1 MPTSTSA
8 EATEVAAEAAAPA
21 PKARTLSARPRLKAA
36 VVAEPEAAAEEAAP
50 APAPKRATKATAASA
65 PAAAPAPAPS
75 GKGSQNLQ
83 DQFLNHLRK
92 NKTPVTMFLVK
103 GVKLQGIVTWFDNFS
118 ILLRRD
124 GQSQLVY
131 KHAVSTIMPSTPI
144 DTRLFG
150 TTEGNKKARLLQDV
164 FLASIRAAAVQVT
177 MFLVNGVMLQG
188 RVAAYDLFCMMLERE
203 GYVQLAY
210 KHAVSTIQ
218 PVTPVDL
225 TGEWDGEEETDA

>member
-1 MPTSTSA
+1 MTG
-8 EATEVAAEAAAPA
+8 
-21 PKARTLSARPRLKAA
+21 RTLSARTKP
-36 VVAEPEAAAEEAAP
+36 AAAEPDAPTP
-50 APAPKRATKATAASA
+50 APISPGTSTA
-65 PAAAPAPAPS
+65 
-75 GKGSQNLQ
+75 KGQNLQ
-83 DQFLNHLRK
+83 DQFLNLLRK

-131 KHAVSTIMPSTPI
+131 KHAISTIMPSQPV
-144 DTRLFG
+144 DPRLFSTG
-150 TTEGNKKARLLQDV
+150 TDGGKKVRLLQDV
-164 FLASIRAAAVQVT
+164 FLASIRNAGVQVT

-188 RVAAYDLFCMMLERE
+188 RVAAYDLFCMLLERE

-225 TGEWDGEEETDA
+225 TGEWDGEEEDA